1 MATYSRAGRRSRAG
15 SNGVTRV
22 TLVIP
27 IFVALRPALLL
38 DFSKEATLAFHDR
51 LVLNT

>member
-1 MATYSRAGRRSRAG
+1 MATHSRAGRRSRAG

-22 TLVIP
+22 TLVMP
-27 IFVALRPALLL
+27 IFVAMRLVLLL